1 MNVLIVEVKI
11 VKNMKPYN
19 GLEVFTILFYIKK
32 IDPSH
37 RYFRINIRLLD
48 IIRININ

>member
-1 MNVLIVEVKI
+1 MIKILYKKILLNVLIVEVKI

-32 IDPSH
+32 NRSKS
-37 RYFRINIRLLD
+37 
-48 IIRININ
+48 